1 MTDLTVGSTAAYLAV
16 PHGSSGPW
24 PGVVAIH
31 EAFGLNDDIRAHA
44 DRLAALGYLALA
56 PDLLEGRFW
65 MRCVRS
71 MFRQIAA
78 GSGARLRDSRRVP
91 GLAGRARGLH
101 RQDWGDRVLH
111 GRRLRA
117 PVRPAGGVCG
127 GGRQLRHG
135 PVRRRAR
142 AGRVVPGGRELRG
155 QGHDGR
161 LAPGAPRGRAD
172 RAGGSARREGVPGS
186 GPRLH
191 GLPAGRARPAARA
204 DPAAVRQGGGRGRLA
219 ADLRV
224 LRSVPEGL
232 TGPRRPWGPGAGRWR
247 SSRCATAAASA
258 ASGR

>member
-1 MTDLTVGSTAAYLAV
+1 MPDVTVGTTAAYLAV
-16 PHGSSGPW
+16 PVASPGPW

-56 PDLLEGRFW
+56 PDLLEGRYW

-78 GSGARLRDSRRVP
+78 GSGPAFEVLDACR
-91 GLAGRARGLH
+91 GLAGRAAGLH
-101 RQDWGDRVLH
+101 RQDRGDRVLH

-117 PVRPAGGVCG
+117 HVRPAGGVLR
-127 GGRQLRHG
+127 GGRQLRRG

-142 AGRVVPGGRELRG
+142 AGRVVPGGRQLRG

-161 LAPGAPRGRAD
+161 LASGAPRGRAD
-172 RAGGSARREGVPGS
+172 RAGGPARREGVPGG

-204 DPAAVRQGGGRGRLA
+204 GPAEVRQGGGRGRLA
-219 ADLRV
+219 ADLRL
-224 LRSVPEGL
+224 LRSVPDGL
-232 TGPRRPWGPGAGRWR
+232 TAPRWPWGPGR
-247 SSRCATAAASA
+247 S
-258 ASGR
+258 G